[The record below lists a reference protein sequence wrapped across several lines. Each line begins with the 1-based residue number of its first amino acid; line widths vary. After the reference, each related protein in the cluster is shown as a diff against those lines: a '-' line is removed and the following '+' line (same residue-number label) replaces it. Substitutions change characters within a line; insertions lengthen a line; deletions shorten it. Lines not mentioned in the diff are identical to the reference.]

1 MSHTVTTIEVLLY
14 SQARSS
20 VKKNA
25 NRIRQQWTTSYG
37 KNRQGLEKDFEL
49 LLQSFYIKKHNRT
62 MHRMARTVYR
72 KFHLL

>member
-1 MSHTVTTIEVLLY
+1 MQTEL
-14 SQARSS
+14 
-20 VKKNA
+20 
-25 NRIRQQWTTSYG
+25 RQQWTTSNG

-62 MHRMARTVYR
+62 MHRMARAVYR